1 MSGNVIHQGV
11 GIDRALVADLLT
23 LSRLLSAPLLLWL
36 VATSSLD
43 VAVVVLGLAW
53 CTDYFDGRF
62 ARSAPR
68 ETIFKEWDLRADAW
82 LAVALGTG
90 LGLSGLI
97 SWWVIAPVAIIVFVG
112 SVLFA
117 NPAAI
122 MVGTG
127 YLFGVFLWSVTQWGG
142 LNWLPAVYLV
152 VALLANWKRFFG
164 IILPAL
170 WNGLMVVVPGKRPRG
185 RALVLDDWVD

>member
-1 MSGNVIHQGV
+1 M
-11 GIDRALVADLLT
+11 
-23 LSRLLSAPLLLWL
+23 
-36 VATSSLD
+36 
-43 VAVVVLGLAW
+43 LGFAW

-68 ETIFKEWDLRADAW
+68 ETILKEWDLRADAW
-82 LAVALGTG
+82 LAVALGVG

-97 SWWVIAPVAIIVFVG
+97 SWWLLAPVAVVVFVG

-117 NPAAI
+117 NPAPV

-142 LNWLPAVYLV
+142 LRWLPVTYLV
-152 VALLANWKRFFG
+152 VGLLANWRRFFR
-164 IILPAL
+164 IVLPAFWYSL
-170 WNGLMVVVPGKRPRG
+170 TALVPGKRPRS
-185 RALVLDDWVD
+185 RTLVLDDGVD